1 MFVASG
7 CSRGK
12 NEYLELKKLGIR
24 QDSLQKGYNQIPSID
39 FTDVFSPIVKHS
51 SIRALL
57 GIVTMHDFEQFNV
70 KTTFLHGE
78 LEEDIYM
85 QQLKGFI
92 VLRKENCVCLLKKS
106 LYDLKQSP
114 RHWYKRFDSFMTTHD
129 FKRSN
134 YDSCVYFK
142 RSDDGSF
149 VYLLLYV
156 NDMLIAA
163 QDKEERRKLKVQLSK
178 EFEMKDLG
186 VRKNTWNGD
195 SER

>member
-1 MFVASG
+1 
-7 CSRGK
+7 
-12 NEYLELKKLGIR
+12 
-24 QDSLQKGYNQIPSID
+24 
-39 FTDVFSPIVKHS
+39 
-51 SIRALL
+51 
-57 GIVTMHDFEQFNV
+57 
-70 KTTFLHGE
+70 
-78 LEEDIYM
+78 M

-156 NDMLIAA
+156 NDMLIVA
-163 QDKEERRKLKVQLSK
+163 
-178 EFEMKDLG
+178 
-186 VRKNTWNGD
+186 
-195 SER
+195 